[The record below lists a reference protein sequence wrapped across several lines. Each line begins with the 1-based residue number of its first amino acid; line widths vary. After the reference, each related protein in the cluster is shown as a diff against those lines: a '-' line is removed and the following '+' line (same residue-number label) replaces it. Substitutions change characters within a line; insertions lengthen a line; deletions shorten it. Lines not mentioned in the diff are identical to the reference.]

1 MEYQGSYRKL
11 ASQSREI
18 VFLFKGKWMRTTV
31 ARRLRSSSLRG
42 IWPLRWGTHTRTRL
56 EHCCRPYTQVK
67 EEVTGEKLVTNL
79 LDWRKNQNEGR
90 RGQKIRCKFSVNK
103 KVRMFRV
110 RLRSSFTLKEMEKKY
125 SNNLTMETR
134 RKFQNLIDKRKDE
147 EIYFKIFREIG
158 SAPST
163 WIG

>member
-1 MEYQGSYRKL
+1 MNENNSCQT
-11 ASQSREI
+11 SQSEEAGE
-18 VFLFKGKWMRTTV
+18 V
-31 ARRLRSSSLRG
+31 RLSGASGLSGEGLT
-42 IWPLRWGTHTRTRL
+42 P
-56 EHCCRPYTQVK
+56 EHGWDTAADHTQVK
-67 EEVTGEKLVTNL
+67 EGVTGEKLVTNL

-147 EIYFKIFREIG
+147 EIYFKIFGEIG
-158 SAPST
+158 SAPFT